1 MQKPTMPPPGKF
13 TTRWRLAS
21 AYSSSLHSQLLPVIP
36 VKKLA
41 RLPLVFTDEHGLPLV
56 LHAGSVLSYRDVA
69 LLSRGRVVVHRKC
82 IVTAM
87 ARDAANAR
95 NIQLIKQE

>member
-1 MQKPTMPPPGKF
+1 
-13 TTRWRLAS
+13 
-21 AYSSSLHSQLLPVIP
+21 
-36 VKKLA
+36 
-41 RLPLVFTDEHGLPLV
+41 
-56 LHAGSVLSYRDVA
+56 
-69 LLSRGRVVVHRKC
+69 

>member
-1 MQKPTMPPPGKF
+1 
-13 TTRWRLAS
+13 
-21 AYSSSLHSQLLPVIP
+21 
-36 VKKLA
+36 
-41 RLPLVFTDEHGLPLV
+41 
-56 LHAGSVLSYRDVA
+56 
-69 LLSRGRVVVHRKC
+69 KC

>member
-1 MQKPTMPPPGKF
+1 
-13 TTRWRLAS
+13 
-21 AYSSSLHSQLLPVIP
+21 
-36 VKKLA
+36 
-41 RLPLVFTDEHGLPLV
+41 
-56 LHAGSVLSYRDVA
+56 
-69 LLSRGRVVVHRKC
+69 C

>member
-1 MQKPTMPPPGKF
+1 
-13 TTRWRLAS
+13 
-21 AYSSSLHSQLLPVIP
+21 
-36 VKKLA
+36 
-41 RLPLVFTDEHGLPLV
+41 
-56 LHAGSVLSYRDVA
+56 
-69 LLSRGRVVVHRKC
+69 RGRLVVHRKC

>member
-1 MQKPTMPPPGKF
+1 
-13 TTRWRLAS
+13 
-21 AYSSSLHSQLLPVIP
+21 
-36 VKKLA
+36 
-41 RLPLVFTDEHGLPLV
+41 
-56 LHAGSVLSYRDVA
+56 
-69 LLSRGRVVVHRKC
+69 VHRKC

>member
-1 MQKPTMPPPGKF
+1 
-13 TTRWRLAS
+13 
-21 AYSSSLHSQLLPVIP
+21 
-36 VKKLA
+36 
-41 RLPLVFTDEHGLPLV
+41 LPLV

-69 LLSRGRVVVHRKC
+69 LLSRGRLVVHRKC

>member
-1 MQKPTMPPPGKF
+1 
-13 TTRWRLAS
+13 
-21 AYSSSLHSQLLPVIP
+21 
-36 VKKLA
+36 
-41 RLPLVFTDEHGLPLV
+41 
-56 LHAGSVLSYRDVA
+56 
-69 LLSRGRVVVHRKC
+69 HRKC